1 VHVHV
6 HARDSRFEELAQLEL
21 ERNRRLFALAQHNG
35 FAVETFD
42 RGDSRWWVVP
52 PEFRNIAG
60 FMVARL

>member
-1 VHVHV
+1 MHVHA

-21 ERNRRLFALAQHNG
+21 EHNRRLFTLAQHNG
-35 FAVETFD
+35 YSVETFV